1 MTSGQLLNDS
11 TAGSAIN
18 HGHVAF
24 ASAPPCSLQLRL
36 LCEVRLPHNA
46 HASRSLVGPRTF
58 TEKETLHQNLISQ
71 GEPL

>member
-24 ASAPPCSLQLRL
+24 TSAPPRSLQLSL
-36 LCEVRLPHNA
+36 LCVLRSPHNA
-46 HASRSLVGPRTF
+46 HASRLLVGPSTY
-58 TEKETLHQNLISQ
+58 TV
-71 GEPL
+71 